1 MSDKAFIDSN
11 LWLYAFVL
19 RPGEEARHEKARAL
33 IETPV
38 RYTISE
44 QVIAEVSVN
53 LLKQAHLPE
62 DRLLGIVE
70 NFYTRC
76 EVVAPDVVMH
86 RTASHLRQAHRFS
99 YWDSL
104 IVAAALGA
112 GCTILYSEDMQ
123 HGQIIDSRLTVLN
136 PLTA

>member
-1 MSDKAFIDSN
+1 MSAKAFIDSN

-19 RPGEEARHEKARAL
+19 RPGEEARHEQARAL
-33 IETPV
+33 VEAPL

-53 LLKQAHLPE
+53 LLRKAQLPE
-62 DRLLGIVE
+62 GRLLGIVE
-70 NFYTRC
+70 SFYVRC
-76 EVVAPDVVMH
+76 NVIAPDIATH
-86 RTASHLRQAHRFS
+86 RTASRLRQAHRFS

-104 IVAAALGA
+104 IIAAALGA
-112 GCTILYSEDMQ
+112 GCKMLYSEDMQ
-123 HGQIIDSRLTVLN
+123 HGQVIDGRLTLLN